1 MFVSMRVTAAEKN
14 IMQDYATAHGSTVSQ
29 VVKDAFF
36 ERLEDQMDIK
46 AYQNYLERRE
56 KGETKFYTLDEVIE
70 ECDLGGEI

>member
-1 MFVSMRVTAAEKN
+1 MFVSMRVTPAEKN
-14 IMQDYATAHGSTVSQ
+14 IMQDYAAAHGSTVSQ

-56 KGETKFYTLDEVIE
+56 NGETEYYTLDEVIE
-70 ECDLGGEI
+70 ECGLGGEI